1 MMVTLASRDLRRLAS
16 VSIAVAVWGLGYAL
30 YRGYYALGG
39 TLLLPGTPADPTQF
53 RLINAAAVAVLA
65 IAAVLPIAMLPL
77 WRRPRARQVLLAV
90 CWLVAVGCSMHAL
103 IDSVQRV
110 LSLAGLLRIEYS
122 AAVWA
127 SINHR
132 AADPAG
138 PVLQRAMVPA
148 RGARVR
154 GARMD
159 RLGPRSPPAMV
170 GRQRDHRDLG
180 ADRDRAALGDR
191 RHRESDHRLTAQ
203 HA

>member
-1 MMVTLASRDLRRLAS
+1 MVILASRDLRRLAS

-39 TLLLPGTPADPTQF
+39 TLLLPGTPANPTQF

-77 WRRPRARQVLLAV
+77 WRRPRARPVLLAV

-110 LSLAGLLRIEYS
+110 LSLAGLLRVEYS

-127 SINHR
+127 SIDHR
-132 AADPAG
+132 AAD
-138 PVLQRAMVPA
+138 LQDLFFNEPWFLLE
-148 RGARVR
+148 G
-154 GARMD
+154 
-159 RLGPRSPPAMV
+159 LGY
-170 GRQRDHRDLG
+170 
-180 ADRDRAALGDR
+180 AALGLIALGRGRPR
-191 RHRESDHRLTAQ
+191 RWWVGSAIAATSVLTVIGLLSATGVIGKVIIG
-203 HA
+203 